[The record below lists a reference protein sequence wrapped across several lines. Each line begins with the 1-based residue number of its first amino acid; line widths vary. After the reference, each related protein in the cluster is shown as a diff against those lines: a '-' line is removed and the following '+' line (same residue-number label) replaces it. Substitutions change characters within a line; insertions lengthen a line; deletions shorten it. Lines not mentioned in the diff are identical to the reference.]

1 MENFN
6 MKSAKFIGKN
16 LANFSKHSRGPA
28 ASILV
33 KLESIWVQQITAPS
47 RSRRDSVR
55 RDDPV

>member
-16 LANFSKHSRGPA
+16 LANFSKHSRGT
-28 ASILV
+28 ASILA